1 MTIKHF
7 LSIALLATATL
18 ARAQIATKP
27 AKPVPWPGIVEL
39 PAFKHSNPAQA
50 FSEYKVYNAQGSPI
64 RIPREDWAHAR
75 QLVQQDPAW
84 QAWLKKT
91 RAAMDDWMAKQRDQ
105 VEWTCG
111 WFHDFVSPKD
121 GSQLIWTPEFPGAT
135 LASKS
140 DPAAKVTPKILG
152 GWVFAF
158 RSAHANKMAEAAR
171 LYRLTGEKNYA
182 EWAAAQLDFY
192 ADHYTKW
199 PLFRGSS
206 RIMWQSL
213 DEAVNLIKYVQT
225 ARLLGD
231 FAPSER
237 KAKWKRK
244 LFMPEAELLERSGQI
259 IQNIPCWQRSAEA
272 VTALYCNDEA
282 LWNQAVN
289 GPFGVRSQVTKG
301 ISDDYIWYEQSMGY
315 NSYVVLALVPFFREA
330 LVSGRGESLRP
341 IMEAVENLMLAP
353 MAMRFPNGQLPNPAD
368 SGKAGMVPDWAVL
381 LETADIFPTKLS
393 LQKLSSTKNW
403 MTLLDSPALDSG
415 GMTLPPVM
423 SRKMEATRFAILYAA
438 PWQVYLHFGQL
449 GNAHAQAEALNYEAF
464 YDNTDVTH
472 DPGTVG
478 YGSPLSGGFYRKGVC
493 ANVPLVD
500 GLGQEGWHLGRL
512 DKFSST
518 SVTASQPLYRKNA
531 EASRTLTIVGNQL
544 IDTATIHALD
554 QKKHALG
561 FVLNLQGK
569 VRLPEAYVDNPSFG
583 STWKQ
588 TGFEYWAKPRTARF
602 KDKAELLVDYK
613 GLIFRV
619 ELKLAGEFTLTCGS
633 APDYPPA
640 RRDTLYLETQG
651 QTATLETRFSPMLNQ

>member
-1 MTIKHF
+1 MTINHV
-7 LSIALLATATL
+7 LSIALLTTATL
-18 ARAQIATKP
+18 AHAQTTTKP
-27 AKPVPWPGIVEL
+27 AKPVPWPGIVAL
-39 PAFKHSNPAQA
+39 PTFTHNNPAQA

-64 RIPREDWAHAR
+64 RMPREDWARAR

-84 QAWLKKT
+84 QVWLKKM
-91 RAAMDDWMAKQRDQ
+91 RAAMDDWMTKRRDH

-192 ADHYTKW
+192 ADHYTEW
-199 PLFRGSS
+199 PVFRGSS

-225 ARLLGD
+225 ARFLGD
-231 FAPSER
+231 FATPER
-237 KAKWKRK
+237 KSKWKGK
-244 LFMPEAELLERSGQI
+244 LFKPEAELLERSGQT

-272 VTALYCNDEA
+272 VTALYCQDEA

-315 NSYVVLALVPFFREA
+315 NAYVVLALAPFFREA

-341 IMEAVENLMLAP
+341 LMEAVENLMLAP

-368 SGKAGMVPDWAVL
+368 SGKAGIVPDFGLL

-393 LQKLSSTKNW
+393 RQKLPSTKSW
-403 MTLLDSPALDSG
+403 MTLLDPPAPDSG
-415 GMTLPPVM
+415 AMTLPPVT
-423 SRKMEATRFAILYAA
+423 SRKMESTRFAILHTA
-438 PWQVYLHFGQL
+438 PWQVYYHFGQL

-478 YGSPLSGGFYRKGVC
+478 YGSPMSGGYYRKGVC
-493 ANVPLVD
+493 VNMPLVD
-500 GLGQEGWHLGRL
+500 GLGQEGWHPGRL
-512 DKFSST
+512 DKFSAT

-544 IDTATIHALD
+544 IDNATIHALD
-554 QKKHALG
+554 QKNHALG

-569 VRLPEAYVDNPSFG
+569 VRLAEAFVDDPSFA
-583 STWKQ
+583 SIRKQ
-588 TGFEYWAKPRTARF
+588 TGFEYWTKPRTARF
-602 KDKAELLVDYK
+602 KDKAVLLVDYK
-613 GLIFRV
+613 GLVLRV
-619 ELKLAGEFTLTCGS
+619 ELKMPGDFTLTCGS

-640 RRDTLYLETQG
+640 RRDALYLETQG
-651 QTATLETRFSPMLNQ
+651 QTAQLETRFTPMLNQ